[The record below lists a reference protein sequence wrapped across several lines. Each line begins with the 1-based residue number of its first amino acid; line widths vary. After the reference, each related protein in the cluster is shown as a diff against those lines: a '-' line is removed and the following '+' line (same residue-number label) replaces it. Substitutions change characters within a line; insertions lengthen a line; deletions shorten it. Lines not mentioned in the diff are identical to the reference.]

1 MKRIVIIGSS
11 GAGKSTLARILG
23 EILKIE
29 VLHLDKIYW
38 QPNWTEPPKDKWE
51 QQVAEILKKDSW
63 IIDGNFGGTME
74 MRLKACDT
82 AILLDLPRTICV
94 RRIIK
99 RWLVYRRETRPDMAD
114 GCDEK
119 FDWKFLKWVWRFP
132 QETKP
137 KVEAR
142 LKKVENEKTIIRLKS
157 IAEVEK
163 FISNVKQIK

>member
-1 MKRIVIIGSS
+1 MKRILIIGSS
-11 GAGKSTLARILG
+11 GAGKSTLARELGKILD
-23 EILKIE
+23 IE
-29 VLHLDKIYW
+29 VIHLDKLYW
-38 QPNWTEPPKDKWE
+38 LADWNEPPKDEWR
-51 QQVAEILKKDSW
+51 EILEEVLGGDAW
-63 IIDGNFGGTME
+63 IMDGNFGGTME

-94 RRIIK
+94 WRIIK

-157 IAEVEK
+157 PKEVEK
-163 FISNVKQIK
+163 FISNVKQMQ